1 MKQNFLLACYNEF
14 FSKIEY
20 SEEKKLWIGYV
31 LDVDDLL
38 MFSGETLEDALQ
50 TFHSGIDEYS
60 KVVDLDSQ
68 AKDNVEV
75 INLIRYKNE
84 NHSLEEIMKEME
96 NFESEEEK

>member
-1 MKQNFLLACYNEF
+1 MKQNFLLACYNGF

-60 KVVDLDSQ
+60 KVVDLNSQ
-68 AKDNVEV
+68 TKDNVEV

-84 NHSLEEIMKEME
+84 NHPLEEIIKEME
-96 NFESEEEK
+96 NFELEEEK